1 MFVYNI
7 LIMETPI
14 KINIDNNPYYSN
26 KKEIEQVNELLAKKT
41 KEFNERFFKEH
52 CISNSLLKEKGR
64 LILIPNPN
72 LDNSWLE
79 NFKNTPLSFGK
90 AEEVATC
97 NGKDFDFLFTFN
109 DIKPID
115 SEIAIDSSFRKLQE
129 IKNAYEKAIHQAYPL
144 TPNECFEKE
153 VELNNKKHILV
164 IGLPSNFFNIIK
176 ILKTNKNQYFV
187 LYKDKYSLKGKEFD
201 AIVVDSSMPYYLG
214 FYNSVIKYI
223 KYNIVTYVL
232 ENTTLK
238 LLK

>member
-7 LIMETPI
+7 LIMKTPT
-14 KINIDNNPYYSN
+14 INN
-26 KKEIEQVNELLAKKT
+26 
-41 KEFNERFFKEH
+41 
-52 CISNSLLKEKGR
+52 KGR

-109 DIKPID
+109 DINPTD

-129 IKNAYEKAIHQAYPL
+129 IKNAYEKATHRAYPL

-214 FYNSVIKYI
+214 FYYSVIKYI

-232 ENTTLK
+232 ENKILK

>member
-14 KINIDNNPYYSN
+14 TDN
-26 KKEIEQVNELLAKKT
+26 
-41 KEFNERFFKEH
+41 
-52 CISNSLLKEKGR
+52 KGR
-64 LILIPNPN
+64 LILIPNHNP
-72 LDNSWLE
+72 DNNWLE
-79 NFKNTPLSFGK
+79 NLKNTPFIFGTGG
-90 AEEVATC
+90 EVDTC
-97 NGKDFDFLFTFN
+97 NGKDFELLFWSDT
-109 DIKPID
+109 KPTD
-115 SEIAIDSSFRKLQE
+115 SELAIGSSFRKLQE
-129 IKNAYEKAIHQAYPL
+129 IKNAYKNAYEKATHQAYPL

-214 FYNSVIKYI
+214 FYYSVIKYI
-223 KYNIVTYVL
+223 KYNIVTYIL
-232 ENTTLK
+232 ENNTLK